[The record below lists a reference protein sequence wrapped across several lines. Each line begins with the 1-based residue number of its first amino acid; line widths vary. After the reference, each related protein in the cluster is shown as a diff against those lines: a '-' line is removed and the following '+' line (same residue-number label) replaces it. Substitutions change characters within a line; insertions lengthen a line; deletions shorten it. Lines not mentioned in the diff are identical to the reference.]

1 MPLPAAKAA
10 KAWSAR
16 EGRAA
21 CDDDDCDGP
30 GWDEDGWDDSG
41 WDEDGWDDSGWD
53 GDGCDG
59 IGWEGWA
66 TATTAISMAA
76 AGKASRSGNRCIG
89 ENSPGVMREVR
100 QTRAGAPVAV
110 A

>member
-1 MPLPAAKAA
+1 MPLPAANAA

-21 CDDDDCDGP
+21 CDDDDGNDP

-41 WDEDGWDDSGWD
+41 CDGWD

-59 IGWEGWA
+59 IGREGWA
-66 TATTAISMAA
+66 TATAAISMAA

-89 ENSPGVMREVR
+89 ENSLG
-100 QTRAGAPVAV
+100 
-110 A
+110 